1 VKEPEYYYI
10 VCKLNKGNEVNYNEL
25 APKFYL
31 HRKNALKD
39 YEYQMRQNREHPMFK
54 IIDNYENQKSFE
66 CADGIWAFSQQMFED
81 GMMEGIE
88 DEDNQL

>member
-1 VKEPEYYYI
+1 MKEPEYYYI

-39 YEYQMRQNREHPMFK
+39 YEYHRQLR
-54 IIDNYENQKSFE
+54 KSE
-66 CADGIWAFSQQMFED
+66 V
-81 GMMEGIE
+81 
-88 DEDNQL
+88 L